1 MPDPISWA
9 FSWPYLLAAFVGAYL
24 LGSVPFGL
32 ILTRFLGGGDLRAIG
47 SGNIGAANVLRTG
60 KRGLAAATLALDAGK
75 GALAV
80 LVGQSFG
87 PDTAVTAGFGALL
100 GHCFPVWLHF
110 RGGKGVATGLGVLI
124 VLAPAVGIAASVTWL
139 AVALAWRISSLASMT
154 AAALS
159 PLYAWALSDVA
170 VAGQWLANPQITEM
184 AVLLA
189 AIIIVRHHAN
199 IVRLI
204 KGREPRFGDRG
215 RPARGEDGGD

>member
-24 LGSVPFGL
+24 VGSVPFGL
-32 ILTRFLGGGDLRAIG
+32 ILTRLFGDSDLRSIG

-60 KRGLAAATLALDAGK
+60 KRWLAVATLALDAGK
-75 GALAV
+75 GSLAV
-80 LVGQSFG
+80 LVGQNFG
-87 PDTAVTAGFGALL
+87 PDAAVVAGLGALL
-100 GHCFPVWLHF
+100 GHCFPVWLRF

-124 VLAPAVGIAASVTWL
+124 VLAPTVGVAALVTWL

-159 PLYAWALSDVA
+159 PVYAWGLSDVA
-170 VAGQWLANPQITEM
+170 IAGQWLASPQITEM
-184 AVLLA
+184 AILLA
-189 AIIIVRHHAN
+189 VIIIIRHHAN

-204 KGREPRFGDRG
+204 QGREPRFGG
-215 RPARGEDGGD
+215 RRQETGGEDGG